1 MKKVTFAAFVAFWSS
16 VVTTL
21 ALARMNPPE
30 QPTAGQPAKPV
41 YTLEEVAR
49 HSSEASCWLV
59 IEGKVYDV
67 TGYVPRHPAPKAVIL
82 RWCGKEAT
90 EGMRTKGYGADHTPA
105 AWGMLDE
112 YLIGEYSPGS

>member
-16 VVTTL
+16 VLTTL

-30 QPTAGQPAKPV
+30 PAAAGQPAESV
-41 YTLEEVAR
+41 YTLQQVAA
-49 HSSEASCWLV
+49 HASAASCWLAV
-59 IEGKVYDV
+59 EGKVYDV
-67 TGYVPRHPAPKAVIL
+67 TPYIPRHPAPQKVLL

-90 EGMRTKGYGADHTPA
+90 EGMRTKSYGGDHTPE

-112 YLIGEYSPGS
+112 FLIGTLAPDS